1 MLIDTHAHLDEDAF
15 TGDLAGTLE
24 RARDAG
30 VGAIVTIGTTAA
42 SSRRTLEIAQQF
54 PMAVAAAGVHPNYA
68 AVATDDDWSAIEAL
82 SAHPRV
88 KAIGETGLD
97 RYWDHTP
104 IEVQVDWFR
113 RHLALS
119 RRSGKPFIVHCR
131 DAEADVLAELTRA
144 YAEGPLNGVMHSFCG
159 SLATAARC
167 LDMGMHLSFAGML
180 TYKKNEDLRALS
192 ATVPLDRLLVE
203 TDAPYLSP
211 APHRGKRNEPAFV
224 KFTAQC
230 LAEARGMTLSD
241 IADATTANAKRLFQ
255 LET

>member
-24 RARDAG
+24 RAREAG
-30 VGAIVTIGTTAA
+30 IAAVVTIGTTAA
-42 SSRRTLEIAQQF
+42 SSRRTLEIAQEH
-54 PMAVAAAGVHPNYA
+54 PMAHAAVGVHPNYA
-68 AVATDDDWSAIEAL
+68 AVATDDDWAAIEML
-82 SAHPRV
+82 SQHPRV

-104 IEVQVDWFR
+104 IDVQVEWFR

-119 RRSGKPFIVHCR
+119 RRCGKPFIVHCR
-131 DAEADVLAELTRA
+131 DAEPDVLKELERA
-144 YAEGPLNGVMHSFCG
+144 FADGPLNGVMHSFCG
-159 SLATAARC
+159 SADTADRC
-167 LDMGMHLSFAGML
+167 LAMGMHLSFAGML
-180 TYKKNEDLRALS
+180 TYKKNEGLRALS
-192 ATVPLDRLLVE
+192 ATLPLDRLLVE

-230 LAEARGMTLSD
+230 LAEARGLTLSD
-241 IADATTANAKRLFQ
+241 VAEATTANAKRLFQ
-255 LET
+255 LDC